1 MRNYACPVK
10 TDIYRA
16 FLKIWA
22 SFCGTIYIVL
32 YDCSTPVLEQSVITH
47 IWLCCGMQKDE
58 KALVI
63 GGKVEAACQMF
74 MMKLKSCRG
83 CPGDAMVGA
92 ILCGCGPCVCKT
104 NPVVDLATMIM
115 DSLI

>member
-74 MMKLKSCRG
+74 MMKLKSCRVQEMQWLVLFYVVVVHVF
-83 CPGDAMVGA
+83 AKL
-92 ILCGCGPCVCKT
+92 ILWLT
-104 NPVVDLATMIM
+104 WLQ
-115 DSLI
+115 

>member
-1 MRNYACPVK
+1 MSDV
-10 TDIYRA
+10 
-16 FLKIWA
+16 
-22 SFCGTIYIVL
+22 
-32 YDCSTPVLEQSVITH
+32 H
-47 IWLCCGMQKDE
+47 DE
-58 KALVI
+58 AKELP
-63 GGKVEAACQMF
+63 
-74 MMKLKSCRG
+74 